1 MVSPKRKIYI
11 IVVIAVIMSVCILM
25 FGLLP
30 FAGKVIRSS
39 RALTGQMALLD
50 LINVRIDEVKSF
62 RDDSSSLRNSLDRI
76 ESVFVEANSPVAF
89 LAHLERIAMLSQL
102 SIKTYPFE
110 SEVKKDDMWSSIGLN
125 VRLGGT
131 VQNTLR
137 FLDALEQS
145 KWLFEILELSLQKV
159 PDENPYY
166 REFPELQKG
175 DAYLSLTLKAYSGEV
190 NTL

>member
-11 IVVIAVIMSVCILM
+11 IVVIAVIMSVCILI

-39 RALTGQMALLD
+39 RALAGQMALLD
-50 LINVRIDEVKSF
+50 LINVRVGEVKSF
-62 RDDSSSLRNSLDRI
+62 HDDSSSLRNSLDRI
-76 ESVFVEANSPVAF
+76 ESVFVEADSPVVF
-89 LAHLERIAMLSQL
+89 LAHLESIAKLSQL
-102 SIKTYPFE
+102 SIKTYPFQ
-110 SEVKKDDMWSSIGLN
+110 SEVKKDDLWSSIGLN
-125 VRLGGT
+125 VHLGGT

-145 KWLFEILELSLQKV
+145 KWLFEILELSLQEV

-166 REFPELQKG
+166 REFPELQEG
-175 DAYLSLTLKAYSGEV
+175 DAYLTLTLKAYSDEPP
-190 NTL
+190 TL